1 MKRIVFDPKI
11 EWEWLDVKVE
21 PLLITLLLLHQ
32 DNTPKDQSK
41 VKVKMKKSKSESWTI
56 IDHTPPSYIKI
67 THHQKDQSKVKVK
80 KKVKVKVE
88 PLVIRS
94 LSSSLHQDSTP
105 SKRSISSSQ
114 NLGGPGD
121 YFADKWVLFDLIF
134 SLIMEKKRAQ
144 FFVKKIEISFPDW

>member
-41 VKVKMKKSKSESWTI
+41 VKMKMKKEKWKLNHYWSHSST
-56 IDHTPPSYIKI
+56 YIKI